1 MLGILIMQTSYVLMK
16 GLIMIVACHVLIQMV
31 VSIEELRMTAMNL
44 RKEGLNSQQIADEL
58 SLSQDTISWLLA
70 GTKSDDRPSDVRIGW
85 RTIGVKPNRIAAIGT
100 IMADVADEELG
111 FEEIDTIVGISINGI
126 SFAHEVARNL
136 DCEVTVFRTT
146 DSGEGSGSLSNKYGQ
161 VSGKKVVIIDDVLS
175 TGKTMSKT
183 INSIQKAGGEVGLVV
198 VLVNKTM
205 RNEIEDIPLRGV
217 IRAVSV

>member
-1 MLGILIMQTSYVLMK
+1 MVDPWM
-16 GLIMIVACHVLIQMV
+16 VLIEMV

-70 GTKSDDRPSDVRIGW
+70 GSKGEEMPSDVRIGW
-85 RTIGVKPNRIAAIGT
+85 RTIGVRPTRISAVGT

-111 FEEIDTIVGISINGI
+111 FDNIDTIVGISINGI
-126 SFAHEVARNL
+126 SFAHEVARIL
-136 DCEVTVFRTT
+136 DCEFTVFRTT
-146 DSGEGSGSLSNKYGQ
+146 DIGDGSGSLSNKYGQ

-175 TGKTMSKT
+175 TGKTMVKT
-183 INSIQKAGGEVGLVV
+183 IKAIKAAGGEVGLVI

-205 RNEIEDIPLRGV
+205 RNEIEDVPLRGV

>member
-1 MLGILIMQTSYVLMK
+1 
-16 GLIMIVACHVLIQMV
+16 MV
-31 VSIEELRMTAMNL
+31 VSIEELRITAANL
-44 RKEGLNSQQIADEL
+44 RKDGLNSQQIADEL

-70 GTKSDDRPSDVRIGW
+70 GSKSDDRPTDVRIGW

-111 FEEIDTIVGISINGI
+111 FENINTAVGISINGI
-126 SFAHEVARNL
+126 TFAHEVARNL
-136 DCEVTVFRTT
+136 DCEFTVYRTT
-146 DSGEGSGSLSNKYGQ
+146 DGGDGSGSLSSKYGQ
-161 VSGKKVVIIDDVLS
+161 VAGKKIIIIDDVLS

-183 INSIQKAGGEVGLVV
+183 INSIRSAGGEVGLVI

-205 RNEIEDIPLRGV
+205 RNEIEGVPLRGV

>member
-1 MLGILIMQTSYVLMK
+1 
-16 GLIMIVACHVLIQMV
+16 MIVACHVLIQMV

>member
-1 MLGILIMQTSYVLMK
+1 
-16 GLIMIVACHVLIQMV
+16 MV
-31 VSIEELRMTAMNL
+31 VSIEELRITAANL
-44 RKEGLNSQQIADEL
+44 RKDGLNSQQIADEL

-70 GTKSDDRPSDVRIGW
+70 GSKSDDRPTDVRIGW

-111 FEEIDTIVGISINGI
+111 FENIDTAVGISINGI
-126 SFAHEVARNL
+126 TFAHEVARNL
-136 DCEVTVFRTT
+136 DCEFTVYRTT
-146 DSGEGSGSLSNKYGQ
+146 DGGEGSGSLSNKYGQ
-161 VSGKKVVIIDDVLS
+161 VAGKKIIIIDDVLS

-183 INSIQKAGGEVGLVV
+183 INSIRSAGGEVGLVI

-205 RNEIEDIPLRGV
+205 RNEIEGVPLRGV